1 MTAPSDDEP
10 TGPDGAADP
19 APSDDPC
26 GASGSD
32 GGTAGPGP
40 DDPERE
46 AAADPA
52 SVDDPAGTSIPD
64 AGDLRPAAVA
74 STPDA
79 PGSPPAAVGVRAAL
93 RRPRVLA
100 GVAAGTALAGLL
112 GWLVVDRVTG
122 LPEDA
127 ALRVGDTVVT
137 EAQFRQQLDLMEGL
151 YGVHPPADDA
161 DRDRFERDAAQAT
174 AVGIVVN
181 QEARQRG
188 IVVSRAETDAALRTL
203 VDERFGGREAFLR
216 GLVRLGVSE
225 RDVVREVRRRL
236 TKTRLFA
243 QVVAGVPA
251 VTEAEARRAYEDR
264 RPLSPERRRL
274 HNIVVESEARAT
286 EVLDKARAG
295 ADFAALAV
303 QYSRDDA
310 TRATGGDLGDLSR
323 DQLEQPYGDA
333 AFTAGVGELFG
344 PVRTSR
350 GWNVGQVVAVQS
362 AVPLTF
368 EEVAA
373 ELRTALRTEREAA
386 AWHAFLVERVRAA
399 DVEYA
404 ERYRP
409 ADPEAIPAAS
419 R

>member
-1 MTAPSDDEP
+1 MTAPTDDER

-19 APSDDPC
+19 VPADDP
-26 GASGSD
+26 GGVSGSD
-32 GGTAGPGP
+32 GAGDEPAEATAQDG
-40 DDPERE
+40 
-46 AAADPA
+46 ADPPR
-52 SVDDPAGTSIPD
+52 PAG
-64 AGDLRPAAVA
+64 A
-74 STPDA
+74 STPDEA
-79 PGSPPAAVGVRAAL
+79 DSPLPAGGVRAAL

-100 GVAAGTALAGLL
+100 GVAAGAALAGLL

-127 ALRVGDTVVT
+127 ALRVDDTVVT
-137 EAQFRQQLDLMEGL
+137 EAQFRRQLDLMEGL
-151 YGVHPPADDA
+151 YGVHPPAHDA
-161 DRDRFERDAAQAT
+161 DRDSFERDAAQAT
-174 AVGIVVN
+174 AVGIVVD

-188 IVVSRAETDAALRTL
+188 IVVSLAETDAALRTL

-216 GLVRLGVSE
+216 GLGRLGVSE

-236 TKTRLFA
+236 AKSRLFA

-251 VTEAEARRAYEDR
+251 VTEAEVRRAYEDR

-286 EVLDKARAG
+286 EVLEKARAG

-333 AFTAGVGELFG
+333 AFAAGVGELFG

-373 ELRTALRTEREAA
+373 ELRTALRAEREAA
-386 AWHAFLVERVRAA
+386 AWHDFLVERVRAA